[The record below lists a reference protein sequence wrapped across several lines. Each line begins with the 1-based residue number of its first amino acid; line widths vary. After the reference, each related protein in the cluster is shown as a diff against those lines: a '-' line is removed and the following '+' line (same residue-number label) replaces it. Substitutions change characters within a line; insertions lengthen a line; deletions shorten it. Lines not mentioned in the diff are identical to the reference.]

1 MNVPQPVT
9 PPALPDLGIR
19 VIYMLLFAVVFWAL
33 CWILLATTV
42 VQLIVRLL
50 NGRANTDLTRFGGA
64 LRAPDHRISD
74 ICHRVGALSIRALAG
89 RKLKRTFA
97 AAIRLSRPVTSRP
110 ERVIVSPSPFSH

>member
-19 VIYMLLFAVVFWAL
+19 VVYMLLFAVVFWTL

-50 NGRANTDLTRFGGA
+50 NGRANPDLTRFGA
-64 LRAPDHRISD
+64 SLARYARQVIEFLTFVTELAPFP
-74 ICHRVGALSIRALAG
+74 
-89 RKLKRTFA
+89 FA
-97 AAIRLSRPVTSRP
+97 AWPAES
-110 ERVIVSPSPFSH
+110 

>member
-42 VQLIVRLL
+42 LQLIVRLL
-50 NGRANTDLTRFGGA
+50 NGRANSELTRFGASLGRYA
-64 LRAPDHRISD
+64 RQVIEFLTFVTELAPYP
-74 ICHRVGALSIRALAG
+74 
-89 RKLKRTFA
+89 FA
-97 AAIRLSRPVTSRP
+97 AWPAES
-110 ERVIVSPSPFSH
+110 